1 MKAVILAGGLGT
13 RLRPLTD
20 NLPKPVVPLGNRPF
34 AEYQIDILKRAG
46 VDEVTFSLGYQS
58 EKIEQTLGDGGR
70 FGIRLNYMTEPE
82 PLGTAGAFAFA
93 NRNSDDS
100 VFVLNGDIL
109 TDVNL
114 EAMIEIHR
122 SREAVATL
130 FLKEVSDPTLYGLVD
145 VDESGKVT
153 GFREKPSAEEA
164 SKIERPLISAGIYLL
179 EPSVSEMIPPNVKYM
194 FEHDVFPTLITRGF
208 QVASYA
214 PECYWRDIG
223 TIENYRLG
231 NIDSMRPPFGDCEK
245 RLIGERC
252 AIAETA
258 KISESVVGDDV
269 RIGELSVVSQS
280 VIQNGSVIGE
290 RCRIESSVIG
300 RDCIIGNG
308 IYLKPGTVVAD
319 GTEISER

>member
-58 EKIEQTLGDGGR
+58 EKIEQTLGDGR
-70 FGIRLNYMTEPE
+70 HFGIRLNYMTEPE

-93 NRNSDDS
+93 NGNSKDC

-109 TDVNL
+109 TDVDL
-114 EAMIEIHR
+114 GAMIEEHR
-122 SREAVATL
+122 NRRATATL
-130 FLKEVSDPTLYGLVD
+130 FLKEVTDPTLYGLVE

-179 EPSVSEMIPPNVKYM
+179 EPSVSELIPPNTRFM
-194 FEHDVFPTLITRGF
+194 FEHDVFPTLIGRGSS
-208 QVASYA
+208 VASFA

-231 NIDSMRPPFGDCEK
+231 NIDSLRPPFNNNGKAMIGD
-245 RLIGERC
+245 RC
-252 AIAETA
+252 VISETA
-258 KISESVVGDDV
+258 EVSDSVVGDDV
-269 RIGELSVVSQS
+269 RIGELSLISQS
-280 VIQNGSVIGE
+280 VVQSGSVIGE
-290 RCRIESSVIG
+290 RCRIDSSVIG
-300 RDCIIGNG
+300 KDCIIGDG
-308 IYLKPGTVVAD
+308 IELKPGTVLAD
-319 GTEISER
+319 GTEMRER